1 MNGFLLLL
9 QVANH
14 LLLFH
19 LLPLE
24 GLFFFPSLIE
34 EVAFPSLSI
43 LQLYMLFFHLRLLGF
58 QAFPLCALIGGIVAH
73 KLKATVHL
81 CKVFRR
87 EDKHD
92 FVLYGVTAR
101 HVGHRLD
108 VLLFALR
115 QLRLQRLQ
123 LRLDDIYIP
132 IQMMDVGLNA
142 VDIFLSIVNR
152 RVENHQIL
160 QPFLHIRLVGTQ
172 RSFLLLNL
180 LLNLTALTFQ
190 SFDG

>member
-1 MNGFLLLL
+1 M
-9 QVANH
+9 
-14 LLLFH
+14 
-19 LLPLE
+19 
-24 GLFFFPSLIE
+24 FFF
-34 EVAFPSLSI
+34 
-43 LQLYMLFFHLRLLGF
+43 YLRLFSF
-58 QAFPLCALIGGIVAH
+58 QTFALCALISGIVAH

-81 CKVFRR
+81 SKVLRR

-92 FVLYGVTAR
+92 FILNGMAAR
-101 HVGHRLD
+101 HVSHRLD
-108 VLLFALR
+108 VLLFALC

-123 LRLDDIYIP
+123 LRLDDINIP

-142 VDIFLSIVNR
+142 IDVFLTIVDS
-152 RVENHQIL
+152 RVKNQQIL

-172 RSFLLLNL
+172 CFFLLLNL